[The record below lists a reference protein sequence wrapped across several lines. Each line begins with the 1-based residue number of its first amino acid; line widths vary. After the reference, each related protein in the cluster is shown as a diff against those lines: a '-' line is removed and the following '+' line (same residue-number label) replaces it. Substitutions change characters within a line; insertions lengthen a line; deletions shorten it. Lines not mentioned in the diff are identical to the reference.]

1 MKNISQYVDRA
12 KQMLVGRQTSLPLI
26 KKLLTED
33 GCNAADVMSCVY
45 GACADIIQDS
55 LPTEKQVEAMPEKA
69 VNANA
74 VPIALKQFCPEL
86 SDQEVQ
92 DAIAAMLAK
101 QIIIFK
107 NGMAFSGTRRIV
119 NSSLDV

>member
-1 MKNISQYVDRA
+1 MKNISQYVDKV

-45 GACADIIQDS
+45 GACADVIQDS
-55 LPTEKQVEAMPEKA
+55 LPSEKQVEEDSEKA
-69 VNANA
+69 VNASSI
-74 VPIALKQFCPEL
+74 PDALKNFCPGL
-86 SDQEVQ
+86 SDKEVQ

-119 NSSLDV
+119 NSPLDV